1 MEIYT
6 PTPDRHNQGDSI
18 VVESYEEENEVI
30 YVGVVRQIGTNTLKT
45 SIPMEAFGEKWDIVS
60 SKEEREKWQSR
71 FENSQYEMYMKAEAN
86 NSGDISI
93 SGV

>member
-18 VVESYEEENEVI
+18 VVESYEENNEVI
-30 YVGVVRQIGTNTLKT
+30 YVGVVRQIDTNTLET
-45 SIPMEAFGEKWDIVS
+45 SIPMDAFGDKWDIVS
-60 SKEEREKWQSR
+60 CKEDRKKWQNR
-71 FENSQYEMYMKAEAN
+71 FENSQYEMYMKAEVN
-86 NSGDISI
+86 NSGNISI